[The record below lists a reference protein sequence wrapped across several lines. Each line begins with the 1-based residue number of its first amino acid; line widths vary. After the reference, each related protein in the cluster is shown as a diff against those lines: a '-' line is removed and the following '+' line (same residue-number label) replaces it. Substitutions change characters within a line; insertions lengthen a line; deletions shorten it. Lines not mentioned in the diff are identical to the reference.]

1 MKGKKNDERL
11 ENQLGLFSVEE
22 KKSPRKKKEKI
33 LKKK

>member
-22 KKSPRKKKEKI
+22 KKSPRKKKEKNI
-33 LKKK
+33 EKA